1 MAFFTP
7 ATRTKSKL
15 RMAIDGV
22 SGAGK
27 TFTALRFAFALG
39 KRVAVINSE
48 SGAIQKYLG
57 LAPDGE
63 PWKFDI
69 CELANFAPTSYTAAI
84 LAAGTERYD
93 VLVIDSLSHAWAGAG
108 GALELKDR
116 VGDKNSFT
124 AWRTITPMHNQMIE
138 AILRSPCHIIVTMRS
153 KTDYIIEP
161 NAKGQMAPRKIGTC
175 PVQRAG
181 MEYEFDLFGSIDSDH
196 VLSITKSR
204 CPHPTIVDAVVV
216 KPDANW
222 IAPVREW
229 CEEGLDIPADAFA
242 VTEADLKKFEQR
254 QSGSTVPSGE
264 VGGAAAKLGVADLLK
279 GNSAGASVVAAAPAS
294 QELKSHVNE
303 TSKPPVGGVTA
314 VSPSLAE
321 EREGF
326 ATKAQREAI
335 GQLCKALNVTE
346 DGLQAIL
353 KKRAVQCVADLSID
367 QAAEIIDRLNAK
379 LPKPAEVAGVSVS
392 GVGTTSVSLSD
403 KCTPSQ
409 VEQITSLLTELEQ
422 TAMGTT
428 KRVID
433 RLKENGRA
441 LIADL
446 SVEEARELTAALSR
460 GAMAEWFK
468 VPF

>member
-22 SGAGK
+22 SGSGK

-48 SGAIQKYLG
+48 SGAIQKYLD
-57 LAPDGE
+57 LSPDGQ

-84 LAAGTERYD
+84 LAAGQEGFD

-124 AWRTITPMHNQMIE
+124 AWKTITPMHNQMIE
-138 AILRSPCHIIVTMRS
+138 AILRSPCHVIVTMRS

-175 PVQRAG
+175 PIQRAG
-181 MEYEFDLFGSIDSDH
+181 MEYEFDLYGTIDQDH
-196 VLSITKSR
+196 FLTITKSR

-229 CEEGLDIPADAFA
+229 LNDGLEIPADAFA
-242 VTEADLKKFEQR
+242 VTEADLVKFEQR
-254 QSGSTVPSGE
+254 TSAGAVAAGPSN
-264 VGGAAAKLGVADLLK
+264 GAAAKPPSVAELLK
-279 GNSAGASVVAAAPAS
+279 GNAASA
-294 QELKSHVNE
+294 
-303 TSKPPVGGVTA
+303 PVE
-314 VSPSLAE
+314 PE
-321 EREGF
+321 ERQGF

-335 GQLCKALNVTE
+335 GQLCKALNITE

-353 KKRAVQCVADLSID
+353 KKRAVQCVADLTID

-379 LPKPAEVAGVSVS
+379 LPKPADVAGVSVT
-392 GVGTTSVSLSD
+392 GVGTQSASLSD
-403 KCTPSQ
+403 PCTPQ
-409 VEQITSLLTELEQ
+409 QLEQITSLLTELEQ

-428 KRVID
+428 KQVID
-433 RLKENGRA
+433 ALKANGRQ
-441 LIADL
+441 LISEL
-446 SVEEARELTAALSR
+446 TIEEARGLTAALER

-468 VPF
+468 TPF

>member
-57 LAPDGE
+57 LNPDPEIG
-63 PWKFDI
+63 PWLFDI

-93 VLVIDSLSHAWAGAG
+93 VLVIDSLSHAWAGSG

-124 AWRTITPMHNQMIE
+124 AWKTITPMHNAMIE
-138 AILRSPCHIIVTMRS
+138 AILRSPCHVIATMRS

-175 PVQRAG
+175 PIQRAG
-181 MEYEFDLFGSIDSDH
+181 MEYEFDLYGSIDQDH
-196 VLSITKSR
+196 FLTITKSR
-204 CPHPTIVDAVVV
+204 CPHPTIVDACVV

-222 IAPVREW
+222 IAPVRDW
-229 CEEGLDIPADAFA
+229 LNDGLDIPADAFA
-242 VTEADLKKFEQR
+242 VTEADLAKFVQR
-254 QSGSTVPSGE
+254 QAGSTAQQSEGS
-264 VGGAAAKLGVADLLK
+264 GAAAKPSSVSDLLR
-279 GNSAGASVVAAAPAS
+279 GNQANASVVAAAPG
-294 QELKSHVNE
+294 
-303 TSKPPVGGVTA
+303 TPTPTA
-314 VSPSLAE
+314 PSLAE
-321 EREGF
+321 TEERPGF

-335 GQLCKALNVTE
+335 FNLCNVLNVTE

-353 KKRAVQCVADLSID
+353 KKRAVQCVADLTLD

-379 LPKPAEVAGVSVS
+379 LPKPAEVAGVSVT
-392 GVGTTSVSLSD
+392 GVGTQSASLSD
-403 KCTPSQ
+403 RCTPQ
-409 VEQITSLLTELEQ
+409 QLERITSLLTEIEQ
-422 TAMGTT
+422 TAIGTT
-428 KRVID
+428 KQVID
-433 RLKENGRA
+433 ALRANGRQ

-446 SVEEARELTAALSR
+446 TIEEARSLTEHLER

-468 VPF
+468 APF